1 MTSASSRRSG
11 SASDRR
17 TGGFVQRFFDVL
29 FSGLAIVVLAPL
41 MLPIMLILR
50 LTGEG
55 EIFYRQT
62 RVGRG
67 GEHFALLKFATMLK
81 DSPNIGPG
89 EITLKEDPRIL
100 PFGKFLRKTKLNEL
114 PQLINI
120 LKGDLSVV
128 GPRPQVPNTFA
139 QYPEAAKQD
148 IGRVRPGLSG
158 IGSIVFRDEER
169 YLDNQEDPHT
179 FYRET
184 IIPYK
189 ADLERWY
196 VRNQSLR
203 VYFEVILLTVWV
215 ILFPSSRMPWRVWKD
230 LPEPPEA
237 LRSAS

>member
-1 MTSASSRRSG
+1 M
-11 SASDRR
+11 
-17 TGGFVQRFFDVL
+17 QRFFDVL
-29 FSGLAIVVLAPL
+29 FSGLALVVVAPL
-41 MLPIMLILR
+41 LLPIMLILR

-55 EIFYRQT
+55 EVFYRQA
-62 RVGRG
+62 RIGLR
-67 GEHFALLKFATMLK
+67 GEHFELLKFATMLK
-81 DSPNIGPG
+81 DSPNIGSG

-148 IGRVRPGLSG
+148 IGEVRPGLSG
-158 IGSIVFRDEER
+158 VGSIVFRDEER
-169 YLDNQEDPHT
+169 YLDAQQDPHA
-179 FYRET
+179 FYRDV

-189 ADLERWY
+189 AELEQWY

-215 ILFPSSRMPWRVWKD
+215 ILFSSSRMPWRVWKD
-230 LPEPPEA
+230 LPELPAA
-237 LRSAS
+237 LSADF

>member
-1 MTSASSRRSG
+1 M
-11 SASDRR
+11 
-17 TGGFVQRFFDVL
+17 QRFFDIF

-41 MLPIMLILR
+41 MLPVMLILR

-55 EIFYRQT
+55 EIFYRQI

-67 GEHFALLKFATMLK
+67 GNNFAVLKFATMLK
-81 DSPNIGPG
+81 DSPSIGAG

-120 LKGDLSVV
+120 LVGDLSVV

-139 QYPEAAKQD
+139 QYPETAKKD
-148 IGRVRPGLSG
+148 ISRVPPGLSG

-169 YLDNQEDPHT
+169 YLDNQADPHA
-179 FYRET
+179 FYREV

-189 ADLERWY
+189 AELERWY
-196 VRNQSLR
+196 VRNRTLR
-203 VYFEVILLTVWV
+203 NYFLLIALTAWV
-215 ILFPSSRMPWRVWKD
+215 VMFPRSGPVWRVFSD
-230 LPEPPEA
+230 LPQPPAELA
-237 LRSAS
+237 AHLSGYPSTQPGSQSTHGSHE

>member
-1 MTSASSRRSG
+1 M
-11 SASDRR
+11 
-17 TGGFVQRFFDVL
+17 QRFFDVL